1 MHFHEYKGALQK
13 EYESSYRWQQQN
25 RVFHKIRKTQHQYPE
40 FGPEP
45 GEIIKIPAK
54 MYITLQ
60 GGSQTQKYTTFCAK
74 LSLIRFWPVFP
85 FHERLHSWY
94 KYIFTASTCTTT
106 IITSNL
112 AHGYDKELACM
123 IFSISYPDL
132 IKISLLCRSHSKR
145 GYELKRVPK
154 TGWSQDNFKENSN
167 TYQKFRWLIG
177 GLHVGTL
184 LSLILLNMPII
195 QAVPCHNHVQV
206 GLGRLVRTPT
216 H

>member
-94 KYIFTASTCTTT
+94 KYFHCFYMYNYYNYLEPCTCLWQGT
-106 IITSNL
+106 
-112 AHGYDKELACM
+112 ACM
-123 IFSISYPDL
+123 IFRISYPDL
-132 IKISLLCRSHSKR
+132 IKTSLLCGSKESQR
-145 GYELKRVPK
+145 QGEVEITLRK
-154 TGWSQDNFKENSN
+154 T
-167 TYQKFRWLIG
+167 
-177 GLHVGTL
+177 
-184 LSLILLNMPII
+184 LILIKNLD
-195 QAVPCHNHVQV
+195 
-206 GLGRLVRTPT
+206 GW
-216 H
+216 